1 MIKLAE
7 FRASEAGTV
16 AKSKFGFLWELPNFQ
31 LTFLIPEKQQRPPSA
46 HFCVLCGRLRD
57 EGGKIP
63 ASIWSVKE
71 KTIRAAFFPF
81 LRESTKKNYEKPP
94 KLQVWVTVIAKLQS
108 SNFIRHTPSQLAR
121 FSRAVSS

>member
-31 LTFLIPEKQQRPPSA
+31 LTFLIPEKQKRPPSA
-46 HFCVLCGRLRD
+46 HFCVLCSRLRG

-63 ASIWSVKE
+63 ASIWSVRE
-71 KTIRAAFFPF
+71 KTIKAAFFPF
-81 LRESTKKNYEKPP
+81 FKREYKEELRETPEITSVGY
-94 KLQVWVTVIAKLQS
+94 
-108 SNFIRHTPSQLAR
+108 SNC
-121 FSRAVSS
+121 

>member
-16 AKSKFGFLWELPNFQ
+16 AKRKFGFLWELPNFQ
-31 LTFLIPEKQQRPPSA
+31 LTFSIPEKQQRSPSA
-46 HFCVLCGRLRD
+46 HFRVLCSRLRG

-71 KTIRAAFFPF
+71 KTKAAFFF
-81 LRESTKKNYEKPP
+81 FFFKREYKEESRETPEITSVGY
-94 KLQVWVTVIAKLQS
+94 
-108 SNFIRHTPSQLAR
+108 SNC
-121 FSRAVSS
+121 

>member
-16 AKSKFGFLWELPNFQ
+16 AKRKFGFLWELPNFQ
-31 LTFLIPEKQQRPPSA
+31 LTFSIPEKQQRPPSA
-46 HFCVLCGRLRD
+46 HFRVLCSRLRG

-71 KTIRAAFFPF
+71 KTKAAFFFFF
-81 LRESTKKNYEKPP
+81 LRESTKKNHEKPP

-108 SNFIRHTPSQLAR
+108 SNFIRHTPPQLAW